1 MNLSYI
7 FLFLSVAIGA
17 IIVEIFKPNKG
28 KNIQLLL
35 TFSGAYLL
43 AVSTL
48 HLIPELF
55 ENNPSEKIGIFI
67 FRIFKMVARR
77 SKYDFWIPDKILSW
91 NIYF

>member
-55 ENNPSEKIGIFI
+55 ANNPSENT
-67 FRIFKMVARR
+67 
-77 SKYDFWIPDKILSW
+77 ILAL
-91 NIYF
+91 FLK